1 MGNQFYQCCTL
12 MSLLKK
18 CYSISK
24 QNWSTPF
31 ICTVLCC
38 FMMLLIAIFENIGI
52 LNGNKNIEY
61 RIKSGE
67 NAILT
72 YKIEKHSLKI
82 EPKEMLVSEKLK
94 NLSEKNKEETL
105 EKNMKMLMASA
116 LDQVIEDEVFM
127 SNANDSGFTIKNDFF
142 DF

>member
-1 MGNQFYQCCTL
+1 MLYANVVA
-12 MSLLKK
+12 KK

-94 NLSEKNKEETL
+94 NLSENAILTYKI
-105 EKNMKMLMASA
+105 EKHSLK
-116 LDQVIEDEVFM
+116 I
-127 SNANDSGFTIKNDFF
+127 
-142 DF
+142 

>member
-1 MGNQFYQCCTL
+1 MGKSILSMLYANVVA
-12 MSLLKK
+12 KK
-18 CYSISK
+18 CYLISK

-82 EPKEMLVSEKLK
+82 EPKEMLVSKKLK

-116 LDQVIEDEVFM
+116 LDQVIEDDVFM

>member
-1 MGNQFYQCCTL
+1 MLYANVVA
-12 MSLLKK
+12 KK
-18 CYSISK
+18 CYLISK

-82 EPKEMLVSEKLK
+82 EPKEMLF
-94 NLSEKNKEETL
+94 SEKNKEETL